1 MKRTRAIVA
10 IGILLLSTPA
20 LAQEAV
26 HDMKNMGSMTP
37 PKSAAAAAFAE
48 VNATMHKNMSN
59 YTGDPDADF
68 MTGMAAHHQGA
79 LDMAKVEL
87 KYGKDPVARKLADEI
102 VAAQGKEID
111 FIKGWLSERSQ

>member
-1 MKRTRAIVA
+1 M
-10 IGILLLSTPA
+10 
-20 LAQEAV
+20 
-26 HDMKNMGSMTP
+26 HDMDSMGAMAQ
-37 PKSAAAAAFAE
+37 PKSDAAAAFAE
-48 VNATMHKNMSN
+48 VNAKMHKNMSN

-111 FIKGWLSERSQ
+111 FIAAWLSKRAQ